1 MKTLNIIVFDD
12 NKKRRNEMIAVIQR
26 SRPGGGVTAF
36 EKAEEMLKYV
46 EQNLPEVAFI
56 SMENTDGRGY
66 FLTKQVR
73 KLSPRTNVV
82 AVASEYRYAQQLMK
96 LRISGYV
103 TGEFTEERVS
113 EEIANL
119 RYPYEIC
126 DTEPA
131 YRFC

>member
-1 MKTLNIIVFDD
+1 MTT
-12 NKKRRNEMIAVIQR
+12 VIR
-26 SRPGGGVTAF
+26 KSSPGGEVIAF
-36 EKAEEMLKYV
+36 EGTEEALQYV

-66 FLTKQVR
+66 FLTKRVR

-103 TGEFTEERVS
+103 TDELTEERVS

-119 RYPYEIC
+119 RYPYEIG
-126 DTEPA
+126 DTEPV